1 MALLEGGAFAQ
12 ERLLDAAGHILHAY
26 YKCPQVTS
34 RLRQKAVVVTGEELW
49 PMLEFIETLQGK
61 LGKEATQN
69 VFFPLYV
76 DYMCFRTAFDQGHP
90 PLVLVLGADL
100 GKADLGWDCGACG
113 FATCAEFNR
122 YRKEHGGL
130 GKIGAGP
137 SCAWKNF
144 DYGMACDYACAA
156 ASEMNVENRILGT
169 FGLVS
174 FALGYLDGVTAALA
188 LAVGPAVELWWY
200 NRPSLAR
207 WRTAEHIQ
215 TLFRSNYTVHYQM
228 FSSDLRPA
236 VKGDGPWWERPREF
250 GQVAPDPQYEAY
262 KNKIQ
267 GAVFEAVL
275 AVRPK
280 VEALKARM
288 EQRSKELASV
298 PQSDSDKEKAS

>member
-1 MALLEGGAFAQ
+1 MALLEGRSFAQ

-34 RLRQKAVVVTGEELW
+34 RLRQKALVVSDEELL
-49 PMLEFIETLQGK
+49 PMLEFIEALQSK

-76 DYMCFRTAFDQGHP
+76 DSQCFREAFDQGRP
-90 PLVLVLGADL
+90 PLVIVLGADL

-130 GKIGAGP
+130 GRIGAGP

-156 ASEMNVENRILGT
+156 AWQLNIENRILGT

-174 FALGYLDGVTAALA
+174 FALGYLDDVTATLVLA
-188 LAVGPAVELWWY
+188 LGPAVELWWY
-200 NRPSLAR
+200 SRPSLGN
-207 WRTAEHIQ
+207 WRNAEHIQ
-215 TLFRSNYTVHYQM
+215 EHLRNNYTVHYQM

-236 VKGDGPWWERPREF
+236 VKGEGPWWEKPREF
-250 GQVAPDPQYEAY
+250 VRVGPEPQYEAY
-262 KNKIQ
+262 KNEIQ
-267 GAVFEAVL
+267 GALMEAVM

-280 VEALKARM
+280 VEAMKTRM
-288 EQRSKELASV
+288 ERRSAELTSAGAV
-298 PQSDSDKEKAS
+298 DRDKEEKS